1 MALFAEDIADKVSVS
16 EVTDKL
22 TFKEWGF
29 EDNAP
34 ANVHSVNL
42 VAYMF
47 GPVQVDIE
55 HYFEV
60 EWEYFAKELLPW
72 VSLSDASCPSGP
84 AVIAPV
90 AVVAG
95 RQVFE
100 L

>member
-1 MALFAEDIADKVSVS
+1 MGLFVEDIADKVTVS
-16 EVTDKL
+16 EVSDKL
-22 TFKEWGF
+22 TFTEWGF
-29 EDNAP
+29 EHSAP

-42 VAYMF
+42 VVYML
-47 GPVQVDIE
+47 GPEQVDIE
-55 HYFEV
+55 HYFGV
-60 EWEYFAKELLPW
+60 GWEYFAKELLPW
-72 VSLSDASCPSGP
+72 VLLSDASCPSGP